1 MACQDFKTTE
11 KSLRRN
17 IQAKDANE
25 DHYINAM
32 VQTRLDRRHQR
43 EDLGRKKTKAAVLRA
58 RLQFEVGNGHQAQ
71 RDFKTT
77 KEILQTELGN
87 HRQTQQQAEQAQVNY
102 LRYHEP
108 EQRHKD
114 MPERNFASETADLR
128 PQMEYLEAKIQN
140 DKCRDILSQPS
151 GMS

>member
-43 EDLGRKKTKAAVLRA
+43 EDLGRKKTKASVLRA

-87 HRQTQQQAEQAQVNY
+87 HRQSQQQAEQAQVNY
-102 LRYHEP
+102 LRYHELRLTSMH
-108 EQRHKD
+108 ED
-114 MPERNFASETADLR
+114 STSSTYALVCAECAERLLN
-128 PQMEYLEAKIQN
+128 
-140 DKCRDILSQPS
+140 
-151 GMS
+151 